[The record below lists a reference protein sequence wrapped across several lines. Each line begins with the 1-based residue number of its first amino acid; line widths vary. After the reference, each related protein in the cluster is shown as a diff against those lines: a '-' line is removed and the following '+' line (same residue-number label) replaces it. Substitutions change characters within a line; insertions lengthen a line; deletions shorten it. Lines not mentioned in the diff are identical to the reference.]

1 MSNEFLKVREAA
13 LEVLVAQGKRMVYVG
28 DFNHLP
34 HNDRM
39 TPDHMLALADRCIEK
54 GWCVRFL
61 YQGWGC
67 FCLS

>member
-28 DFNHLP
+28 DFNHLA
-34 HNDRM
+34 HNDYM
-39 TPDHMLALADRCIEK
+39 TPDHMSALADRCVEK

-61 YQGWGC
+61 NLGC